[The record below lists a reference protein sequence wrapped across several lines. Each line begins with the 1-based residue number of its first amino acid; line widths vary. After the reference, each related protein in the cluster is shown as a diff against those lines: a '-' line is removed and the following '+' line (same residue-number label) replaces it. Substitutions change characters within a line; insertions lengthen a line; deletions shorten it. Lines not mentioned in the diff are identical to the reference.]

1 MGCRHLTEEIVNAQE
16 REEERRAELSEQ
28 HRIRLEKMEALRA
41 KGIDPFGGR
50 YEQTHHAREI
60 LEHYEALEEQKVS
73 IAGRI
78 MAKRVMGKAAFCHVQ
93 DLSGQIQAYIRRDDV
108 GEEAYAL
115 FKSLDLGDL
124 VGIEGKVFKTKT
136 GEISVHAQAFVL
148 LSKALRPLPEKW
160 HGLKDV
166 EMRYR
171 QRHVDLIVNPE
182 VKDVFITRS
191 RVIQEIRSY
200 LTEKGFLEVETPTLH
215 NVAAGAAA
223 RPFITHHNALDID
236 LYMRIAL
243 ELHLKRLIVGGLER
257 VFELGRVFRNEGID
271 TRHNPEFT
279 LMELYQAYADY
290 HDIMDLTEDL
300 IRSVSRK
307 VRGTAKVMY
316 QGQEI
321 DLESPWRR
329 VSMAQLVK
337 EYTGADYEAWP
348 DAAAARQAAGE
359 LGVAVAADASRGRV
373 LQAIFDEK
381 VEEKLI
387 QPTFV
392 MDHPIE
398 VSPLAKRKA
407 DNPDLTDR
415 FELFMTGREYANA
428 FSELNDPVDQRQRF
442 LRQMEE
448 RAKGDEEA
456 QMMDE
461 DFVAALEQ
469 GMPPTG
475 GLGIGIDRLV
485 MLLTD
490 APSIR
495 DVILFPTLRPLDKS
509 GAPKVPEKAAA
520 EESKKAM
527 EAIDFSKVEIEP
539 LFQEFVDFETFAKS
553 DFRAVKVK
561 ACEAVPKSKKL
572 LKFLL
577 EDGTEKD
584 RVILSGIHEYYEPEE
599 LIGKTLIAI
608 TNLPPR
614 KMMGID
620 SCGMIIS
627 AVHQEEGRERLHLLM
642 VDDRIP
648 AGAKLY

>member
-41 KGIDPFGGR
+41 RGIDPFGGR

-448 RAKGDEEA
+448 RA
-456 QMMDE
+456 
-461 DFVAALEQ
+461 
-469 GMPPTG
+469 
-475 GLGIGIDRLV
+475 
-485 MLLTD
+485 
-490 APSIR
+490 
-495 DVILFPTLRPLDKS
+495 
-509 GAPKVPEKAAA
+509 
-520 EESKKAM
+520 
-527 EAIDFSKVEIEP
+527 
-539 LFQEFVDFETFAKS
+539 
-553 DFRAVKVK
+553 
-561 ACEAVPKSKKL
+561 
-572 LKFLL
+572 
-577 EDGTEKD
+577 
-584 RVILSGIHEYYEPEE
+584 
-599 LIGKTLIAI
+599 
-608 TNLPPR
+608 
-614 KMMGID
+614 
-620 SCGMIIS
+620 
-627 AVHQEEGRERLHLLM
+627 
-642 VDDRIP
+642 
-648 AGAKLY
+648 